1 MVIENELHIQQ
12 SNTIMKM
19 QEQIKGLENR
29 LSRAQD
35 MIAELEMQ
43 LSAINNLTGTR
54 GNENTTRVFK
64 QPAMDHVIERPSSRP
79 CNNCKNKCTRIRA
92 RNPAIVVFV
101 GTYGNKRRHHDPVR
115 EH

>member
-1 MVIENELHIQQ
+1 
-12 SNTIMKM
+12 M

-54 GNENTTRVFK
+54 GNENTTRVL
-64 QPAMDHVIERPSSRP
+64 SSREWI
-79 CNNCKNKCTRIRA
+79 T
-92 RNPAIVVFV
+92 
-101 GTYGNKRRHHDPVR
+101 
-115 EH
+115 